1 MPLDELLL
9 EWSYRTDKGY
19 PCLDNP
25 SDIAVLKNLL
35 ERLNLDEDTD
45 FMHSLDKIKNYSK
58 DKNLDVPGTAGMED
72 SPIEKEK
79 ELPNKV
85 DINCDYVDE
94 EQLKK
99 DLRKNFP
106 EKTEDELDDLVRMLV
121 NSRCKV
127 PVNKA
132 IQSKDWVINKKGKI
146 DHKQLDDYTDQ
157 ILKLS
162 KNLTQQD
169 QRKWVNYLN
178 NPDTHIPFNP
188 TIGKVGNLLK
198 DLESSKLPKQL
209 LLNLMNHTGRD
220 SGGKGVGA
228 GEFGMSLIFS
238 NIKASVGAGDLSLD
252 GKEFEIKGQN
262 ATLGKRPDEVNALA
276 LDKLAKFID
285 ELDDNLKEEDNVSLK
300 AVRVIDQE
308 DDIKLQFNK
317 PKGART
323 NVLIYKNKEYKHTEF
338 AAIIADIF
346 NKTPDKE
353 EFKQAFKEAIREIE
367 KAKKQMHAE
376 AVEQF
381 WEKMEFDTAKNVQ
394 DSIALLNFYRYIL
407 KEGFTK
413 FLAHDIGASGKGVGN
428 YVYAEGNPMEMTL
441 MLMKAGA
448 TFQAI
453 KPTNMKPRIG
463 FGGSF
468 KEELS

>member
-1 MPLDELLL
+1 MTLDELLL
-9 EWSYRTDKGY
+9 EWSYRSEKGY
-19 PCLDNP
+19 PCLDSP
-25 SDIAVLKNLL
+25 SDVLILKEILNDLNIPSDTIIDNLK
-35 ERLNLDEDTD
+35 EAINFDPEDTD
-45 FMHSLDKIKNYSK
+45 FVHSLDKIKKS
-58 DKNLDVPGTAGMED
+58 G
-72 SPIEKEK
+72 KEA
-79 ELPNKV
+79 
-85 DINCDYVDE
+85 DIDIDCDYVDE
-94 EQLKK
+94 EQLKN
-99 DLRKNFP
+99 DLRKHFP
-106 EKTEDELDDLVRMLV
+106 EKTEDELDDLVRSSV
-121 NSRCKV
+121 NSRCKA

-188 TIGKVGNLLK
+188 TIGKVGNLLN

-238 NIKASVGAGDLSLD
+238 NIKASLGAWDLSLD
-252 GKEFEIKGQN
+252 GEEFEIKGQN

-308 DDIKLQFNK
+308 DDIKLQFDK

-413 FLAHDIGASGKGVGN
+413 FLAHDIGAGGKGVGN
-428 YVYAEGNPMEMTL
+428 YVYAEGNPMKMTL
-441 MLMKAGA
+441 MLMEAGA